1 MSVLVKLLTTTHHS
15 WHLIFSTQP
24 FPLPS
29 DPSQRLWFVHDHGAL
44 IYLLTYLLTYI
55 IADDLEWPRRSF
67 QQLQTF
73 ISLISRQMYTKKLS
87 TKLDCWHCLSLALL
101 WVEHLRVYIPVASRR
116 PGFATGQLTLC
127 VPADGF
133 YRLSLSRC
141 LQTKVYSVNLCR
153 HLPNHSRNARINS
166 PKYALFIAL
175 MTQL

>member
-1 MSVLVKLLTTTHHS
+1 MYSVHQWPIKLYTQAPQYLANLVQWHTPCRTLRSASANLLSATRCNISFGARGFRSAATAIWNSLPLMSVLVKLLTTTHHS

-73 ISLISRQMYTKKLS
+73 ISLISRQMYTK
-87 TKLDCWHCLSLALL
+87 
-101 WVEHLRVYIPVASRR
+101 
-116 PGFATGQLTLC
+116 
-127 VPADGF
+127 
-133 YRLSLSRC
+133 
-141 LQTKVYSVNLCR
+141 N
-153 HLPNHSRNARINS
+153 
-166 PKYALFIAL
+166 
-175 MTQL
+175 